1 MNVHKLMLTI
11 ETKTFSRNE
20 KQNVKTMQKFLWL
33 KQLKIGCSFAIFLF
47 ISYFIICQL
56 IRNVSVDKWNVFVY
70 YQIILKCKQLTSTCS
85 FSFSFDLI
93 KHLTRTFAFCF
104 VFSFCARTFVSKFY
118 FQHLFFVTSNVTF
131 QNNVFFPNIIQC
143 ANLSVLILIKLSHFS
158 HLIETGIAYRIII
171 NENTDST

>member
-1 MNVHKLMLTI
+1 MSINWYWPLKRKRSVEMKNKMWKRCKSFCDLNSWKLDVHSQ
-11 ETKTFSRNE
+11 F
-20 KQNVKTMQKFLWL
+20 
-33 KQLKIGCSFAIFLF
+33 FLF

-104 VFSFCARTFVSKFY
+104 VFSFCSRTFVSKFY